1 MTHCGP
7 THMPTIKQLGCQAKQ
22 LHVEPEGP
30 PLLLISVVVKV
41 MARLYYGSSWSQVNI
56 ISASEDPSRVSSSSN
71 TTATTTT
78 TNHPP
83 PMNPRIYQELFD
95 LRLLVVTL
103 ILKSPARNSRALT
116 VVMMQ
121 GLLLVN
127 RILMHSE
134 AHSIEGLPQ
143 SLKSPRA
150 LFLACLTLAEAC
162 LMDSQTST
170 RTWSKVSCLPPTEI
184 ARLKKVALTH
194 LEYKVHVNAKEFG
207 WWCKVVMEWMQLVQ

>member
-1 MTHCGP
+1 MTDCGP
-7 THMPTIKQLGCQAKQ
+7 THMPTIKQLGCQVKQ
-22 LHVEPEGP
+22 LHVDPHGR

-41 MARLYYGSSWSQVNI
+41 MARLYYGSSWTQVNMPA
-56 ISASEDPSRVSSSSN
+56 ASPEDQSRVSSS
-71 TTATTTT
+71 TAPTAIHTS
-78 TNHPP
+78 

-150 LFLACLTLAEAC
+150 LFMACLTLAEAC

-170 RTWSKVSCLPPTEI
+170 RTWSKVSCLAPTEI

>member
-1 MTHCGP
+1 MTDCGP
-7 THMPTIKQLGCQAKQ
+7 THMPTIKQLSCHAKQ
-22 LHVEPEGP
+22 LHIEPHCR

-41 MARLYYGSSWSQVNI
+41 MARLYYGSSWSQVNMPAAA
-56 ISASEDPSRVSSSSN
+56 ASPDDPSRVSSSA
-71 TTATTTT
+71 ATTTT
-78 TNHPP
+78 TTQTP

-170 RTWSKVSCLPPTEI
+170 RTWSKVSCLAPTEI